1 MMKSNE
7 QGIFMRKMREGFTL
21 VELIIVMVILG
32 ILAAVAVPKMG
43 NVISATE
50 DASQKAII
58 SQLESASEIY
68 AMDQVVLTGYKSYPI
83 NPFTELDK
91 TPTGYVGEYPS
102 STTDGNWWFAGS
114 NGNYTVHTQKNNSL
128 YTWNWT
134 PSTGEFGTRQV
145 SSL

>member
-1 MMKSNE
+1 
-7 QGIFMRKMREGFTL
+7 MRKMHEGFTL

-50 DASQKAII
+50 DASQNAII
-58 SQLESASEIY
+58 AQLESASEIF

-91 TPTGYVGEYPS
+91 TPSGYDGEYPS
-102 STTDGNWWFAGS
+102 STADGNWWFSGNNGS
-114 NGNYTVHTQKNNSL
+114 YTVHPRKNNSM
-128 YTWNWT
+128 YTWSWT
-134 PSTGEFGTRQV
+134 PSTGEFGARQV

>member
-1 MMKSNE
+1 M
-7 QGIFMRKMREGFTL
+7 GKMREGFTL

-50 DASQKAII
+50 DASQNAII
-58 SQLESASEIY
+58 AQLESASEIF
-68 AMDQVVLTGYKSYPI
+68 AMDQVVLTGYKSYPV

-91 TPTGYVGEYPS
+91 TPSGYVGEYPS
-102 STTDGNWWFAGS
+102 STADGNWWFTGS
-114 NGNYTVHTQKNNSL
+114 NGGYTVNTRKNNTL
-128 YTWNWT
+128 YTWSWT